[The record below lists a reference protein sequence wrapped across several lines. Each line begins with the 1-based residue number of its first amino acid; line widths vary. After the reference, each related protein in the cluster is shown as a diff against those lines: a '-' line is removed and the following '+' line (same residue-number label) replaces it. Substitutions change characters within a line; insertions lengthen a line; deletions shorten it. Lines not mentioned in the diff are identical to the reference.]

1 MSDRDVLKQLLRQ
14 DLSSFIQKVFQTVS
28 PADVYRHN
36 WHIDAIAWALQQCLE
51 GKIRR
56 LIITLPP
63 RSLKSIAVSVAF
75 PAYVLGREPRQKIV
89 CVSYSQELADKH
101 ARDCRAVI
109 GAAWYRVIFPRTR
122 IDREKNTPAEFMTTW
137 RGFRL
142 ATSVS
147 GTLVGRGGNIHILDD
162 VLKPDEALS
171 EVLRTRVIEW
181 YRSTLAT
188 RPDDKTRDVIIVIQQ
203 RVHEEDLV
211 GFLLEQ
217 EGWTHLNLPAIA
229 EERQV
234 IPLGPQLVHLRQ
246 EGDVLHPAREPH
258 EGLMRLKAEMGSYAF
273 AAQYQQSP
281 APRGGGIVKWVWFQT
296 CDVPPEK
303 GSGDLVVQSWDTA
316 SKAKEYNDY
325 SVCTT
330 WLVRDKNYYLLH
342 VLRQR
347 LEYPALRK
355 MVIAQRNAFEAD
367 EVLVEEAGSGI
378 QLVQDLRS
386 EGIGVR
392 GIKPEGEKEMRM
404 QVQTAVIEA
413 RRVFVPKAAPWLM
426 DFQDEVT
433 KFPAGKHDDQVDSL
447 SQFLKWVSRPRRYG
461 PRIRSL

>member
-1 MSDRDVLKQLLRQ
+1 MSDRRLLTAILRT
-14 DLSSFIQKVFQTVS
+14 DLSSFIQRAFRTVS
-28 PADVYRHN
+28 PGDRYLHN
-36 WHIDAIAWALQQCLE
+36 WHIDAIAWALQQCFE

-109 GAAWYRVIFPRTR
+109 GAPWYRVIFPRTR

-211 GFLLEQ
+211 GVLLEQ

-229 EERQV
+229 EEPQV
-234 IPLGPQLVHLRQ
+234 IPLGPQLVQDR
-246 EGDVLHPAREPH
+246 
-258 EGLMRLKAEMGSYAF
+258 KS
-273 AAQYQQSP
+273 
-281 APRGGGIVKWVWFQT
+281 
-296 CDVPPEK
+296 
-303 GSGDLVVQSWDTA
+303 VV
-316 SKAKEYNDY
+316 
-325 SVCTT
+325 
-330 WLVRDKNYYLLH
+330 
-342 VLRQR
+342 
-347 LEYPALRK
+347 
-355 MVIAQRNAFEAD
+355 
-367 EVLVEEAGSGI
+367 
-378 QLVQDLRS
+378 
-386 EGIGVR
+386 
-392 GIKPEGEKEMRM
+392 
-404 QVQTAVIEA
+404 
-413 RRVFVPKAAPWLM
+413 
-426 DFQDEVT
+426 
-433 KFPAGKHDDQVDSL
+433 
-447 SQFLKWVSRPRRYG
+447 
-461 PRIRSL
+461 

>member
-1 MSDRDVLKQLLRQ
+1 MNDHEILKGILRQ
-14 DLSSFIQKVFQTVS
+14 DLSSFIQKTFQTVS
-28 PADVYRHN
+28 PGDVYRHG

-75 PAYVLGREPRQKIV
+75 PAYVLGRDPRQKIV

-109 GAAWYRVIFPRTR
+109 GAPWYRGIFPRTR
-122 IDREKNTPAEFMTTW
+122 IDREKNTQAEFMTTW

-162 VLKPDEALS
+162 VLKPDEAQS

-211 GFLLEQ
+211 GVLLEQ

-229 EERQV
+229 EEPQV

-246 EGDVLHPAREPH
+246 EGDVLHPAREPR

-296 CDVPPEK
+296 YDVPPEK

-316 SKAKEYNDY
+316 SKAKEYNDF
-325 SVCTT
+325 SACTI
-330 WLVRDKNYYLLH
+330 WLVRENRYYLLH

-378 QLVQDLRS
+378 QLIQDLRS

-392 GIKPEGEKEMRM
+392 GIKPEGDKEMRM

-413 RRVFVPKAAPWLM
+413 GRVFVPKAAPWLM

-447 SQFLKWVSRPRRYG
+447 SQFLKWVSRPRHYG
-461 PRIRSL
+461 PQIRWL